1 MLQKFFLSLIKIYQL
16 IFSPDQGIFS
26 YAGVRVCRFYP
37 SCSQYTYQ
45 AVKKYGALKGVFKG
59 VKRILRCHPFN
70 EGGFDPVV

>member
-1 MLQKFFLSLIKIYQL
+1 MLQNFFLSLIKIYQF

-26 YAGVRVCRFYP
+26 YFSVRVCRFCP

-45 AVKKYGALKGVFKG
+45 AVKKYGVLKGVFKG